1 MRLQLWIYIVTIA
14 ITIECSHSHRTKR
27 RIAFPKGSSF
37 FATGFK
43 VAWPLPDSSRTQ
55 RSIGNILDDI
65 NLLYESHGFNG
76 PSCII
81 KNVCEALNYIK
92 QKDGVLKNGIIM
104 LVCLSLGMILLAD
117 ERVLSRQKRYLIFP
131 QGSNVQ
137 LVYCLTIG
145 AFAGNGDLVLG
156 LTAALAW
163 ELPSKVDTKIS
174 KLLHR
179 KSRSLFTGLDGK
191 SCVMRALCET
201 ARREENQVGNGT
213 FIQELFYII
222 FKLRDNGE
230 LFEKFEHREY
240 DFAYQTKKSCA
251 EEYTT
256 CPYSI
261 YQLNF

>member
-1 MRLQLWIYIVTIA
+1 MTDVVI
-14 ITIECSHSHRTKR
+14 
-27 RIAFPKGSSF
+27 SF
-37 FATGFK
+37 
-43 VAWPLPDSSRTQ
+43 
-55 RSIGNILDDI
+55 
-65 NLLYESHGFNG
+65 
-76 PSCII
+76 
-81 KNVCEALNYIK
+81 
-92 QKDGVLKNGIIM
+92 KNGIIM

-179 KSRSLFTGLDGK
+179 RSRSVLYPKIEAFLQSTGLDGK

-213 FIQELFYII
+213 FIQELFYTI

-230 LFEKFEHREY
+230 LFEKSEHREY
-240 DFAYQTKKSCA
+240 DFAHQTENSCA

-261 YQLNF
+261 YQVNF